1 MSMAAKLEKPPT
13 LVLFSLFGLGIALAL
28 IFFFEQWRAMAL
40 LWWGNETYSH
50 GLLIVPICLWLAWR
64 DRASLG
70 TLKPQASMLG
80 FVPLIAGLFGWLVG
94 TLADVNVVEQFGALL
109 ATLSLV
115 PLILGLQFSQRLW
128 FPLLFAF
135 FMVPAGEFLVPPLM
149 AYTADATVI
158 ALHWTGIP
166 VYREN
171 MHFTLPTGRWSVV
184 EACSGLRYVIAAVVL
199 ACLFSYLNYKTWAK
213 RILFTLACLVMAV
226 VANWVRAYVV
236 VLVGH
241 WSDMKYGTGD
251 DHIYFGWVFF
261 GLCMMSIFWM
271 GSKWRELN
279 DGPEPLVNLPQFY
292 SANSNSVGRNVMIS
306 VIGLLGFILVFQLPN
321 VLRPNQSRSDLNQVS
336 LALKEYK
343 IVTKEDVAIPGSF
356 KGFRDSLFL
365 KSTDGTEV
373 AVYYFAK
380 QTNGAEMI
388 RGENAFISYED
399 RAWKIMS
406 ESGVVLGAESESGSS
421 SFSARRYNLKS
432 NSEESRE
439 LVIFYCIADKCTSS
453 LYFAKGFT
461 ALAILLGQGDHSVA
475 IAVSNK
481 GAVQKDSTT
490 KSSEPARAP
499 NDVIVAKATAI
510 ASELRKFTAS
520 VPVAIKP

>member
-1 MSMAAKLEKPPT
+1 MFMAAKLNKNPN
-13 LVLFSLFGLGIALAL
+13 LVLFSLFGLGIALAFF
-28 IFFFEQWRAMAL
+28 FFFEQWRAMAV

-50 GLLIVPICLWLAWR
+50 GLLIVPICLWLVWR
-64 DRASLG
+64 DRTSLGKLKPLASL
-70 TLKPQASMLG
+70 LG

-115 PLILGLQFSQRLW
+115 PLILGLQFSKRLW

-158 ALHWTGIP
+158 ALQWSGIP

-199 ACLFSYLNYKTWAK
+199 ACLFSYLNYKTWSK
-213 RILFTLACLVMAV
+213 RILFTLACLVLAI
-226 VANWVRAYVV
+226 VANWIRAYVV

-261 GLCMMSIFWM
+261 GLCMMGIFWM

-279 DGPEPLVNLPQFY
+279 DGPEPLVNSQQFC
-292 SANSNSVGRNVMIS
+292 SANSNSVGRNVIIS
-306 VIGLLGFILVFQLPN
+306 VVGLLSLILVFQLPS
-321 VLRPNQSRSDLNQVS
+321 VLRPNQSRSDLNQVAQ
-336 LALKEYK
+336 ALKEYK

-399 RAWKIMS
+399 KAWKIMS
-406 ESGVVLGAESESGSS
+406 EQGAAVVTDTDQ
-421 SFSARRYNLKS
+421 FSARLYKLKS
-432 NSEESRE
+432 NREENRE
-439 LVIFYCIADKCTSS
+439 LVTFYCIADKCTSS
-453 LYFAKGFT
+453 LYLAKAYT
-461 ALAILLGQGDHSVA
+461 ALAILTGKGDHSIAV
-475 IAVSNK
+475 AVSNPLP
-481 GAVQKDSTT
+481 A
-490 KSSEPARAP
+490 KSDNRSNSGETANNSLSAKKASGLATQLRA
-499 NDVIVAKATAI
+499 
-510 ASELRKFTAS
+510 FTANETIS
-520 VPVAIKP
+520 K

>member
-1 MSMAAKLEKPPT
+1 MAAKLEKNPN
-13 LVLFSLFGLGIALAL
+13 LILLSLFGLGVALASF
-28 IFFFEQWRAMAL
+28 FFFEQWSAMAV

-50 GLLIVPICLWLAWR
+50 GLLILPICLWLAWR
-64 DRASLG
+64 DRASLAP
-70 TLKPQASMLG
+70 LNPQASVLG

-115 PLILGLQFSQRLW
+115 PLILGVQFSKRLW

-158 ALHWTGIP
+158 ALQWSGIP

-199 ACLFSYLNYKTWAK
+199 ACLFSYLNYKTWSK
-213 RILFTLACLVMAV
+213 RILFTFACLVLAI
-226 VANWVRAYVV
+226 VANWIRAYVV

-261 GLCMMSIFWM
+261 GLCMMGIFWM

-279 DGPEPLVNLPQFY
+279 DGPEPLTSSTNQ
-292 SANSNSVGRNVMIS
+292 SAGHTNTIARNVAIS
-306 VIGLLGFILVFQLPN
+306 VVGLLGFILVFQLPSL
-321 VLRPNQSRSDLNQVS
+321 LRPNQTRSDLNQVAQ
-336 LALKEYK
+336 ALKDYK
-343 IVTKEDVAIPGSF
+343 VVTKADVAIPGSF

-365 KSTDGTEV
+365 KSSEGTEV

-399 RAWKIMS
+399 KAWKIMS
-406 ESGVVLGAESESGSS
+406 ESAVVLGAESRAEPSP
-421 SFSARRYNLKS
+421 FTARQYKVKS
-432 NSEESRE
+432 NSEESRD
-439 LVIFYCIADKCTSS
+439 LVTFFCIADKCTSS
-453 LYFAKGFT
+453 LYLAKGFT
-461 ALAILLGQGDHSVA
+461 ALAILRGQGDHSVA
-475 IAVSNK
+475 IAVSRKTAIQN
-481 GAVQKDSTT
+481 DSAT
-490 KSSEPARAP
+490 KTSEPAV
-499 NDVIVAKATAI
+499 NELIVAKASAI
-510 ASELRKFTAS
+510 ASELGKFTAS
-520 VPVAIKP
+520 VPLTSKP